1 MNRSVVAAGLL
12 TAAATGAVLLV
23 AMEPVS
29 TPAPVTAGQVCA
41 SVADLR
47 SALDLSSV
55 GDQAVVRARAA
66 ELADM
71 LASSAAKGSVDRAVA
86 RRVLA
91 LLDDSGATL
100 ADLQRAVEPVAG
112 QCPDLPAAS

>member
-1 MNRSVVAAGLL
+1 VNRSELAAGLL
-12 TAAATGAVLLV
+12 TAAAAAAVVMV
-23 AMEPVS
+23 AQESVS
-29 TPAPVTAGQVCA
+29 TPAPVTAEQVCA

-71 LASSAAKGSVDRAVA
+71 LGDSPAKGSVDRAVA
-86 RRVLA
+86 RRMLA
-91 LLDDSGATL
+91 VLDDPGATL

-112 QCPDLPAAS
+112 QCPGLPPAS

>member
-1 MNRSVVAAGLL
+1 MVAR
-12 TAAATGAVLLV
+12 
-23 AMEPVS
+23 ESVS
-29 TPAPVTAGQVCA
+29 TPAPVTGGQVCA
-41 SVADLR
+41 SVAGLR

-71 LASSAAKGSVDRAVA
+71 LGSSAAKGSVDRAVA

-91 LLDDSGATL
+91 VLDDPGATL

-112 QCPDLPAAS
+112 QCPDLPPAS

>member
-12 TAAATGAVLLV
+12 TAAAAGAVMMV
-23 AMEPVS
+23 AQESVS
-29 TPAPVTAGQVCA
+29 TPAPVTVEQVCA

-47 SALDLSSV
+47 AALDLSSV

-71 LASSAAKGSVDRAVA
+71 LGSSAATGSVDRAVA
-86 RRVLA
+86 RRMLA
-91 LLDDSGATL
+91 VLDDSGATL
-100 ADLQRAVEPVAG
+100 SDLQRAVEPVAG
-112 QCPDLPAAS
+112 QCPDLPSAS